1 MLRAKATSKQVNIA
15 HLFSV
20 IVAVTKVIACRYL
33 DPTSQLAFPG
43 SPPACQV
50 SSVNCRVSRGAF
62 RVPCWV
68 AYLSSLGV
76 SSVRSSDTAHRLR
89 KSQPIHVPCPACL
102 LASPYRVCNM
112 HTSVR
117 AGLAVDMSVWHLS
130 ALSCLQNAM
139 HKPACWLLRC
149 WLFGTYDATGPPYR
163 VCNMHSVTVPVP
175 YRYCTGWRAS
185 LPCLVH
191 ICTALPY
198 SSPCPCPALR
208 HTRSSASL
216 ACLLASENEEYLAL
230 YLHCMNV
237 FLSAPVASAATAA
250 AAAKRACCVECGS
263 CVRAI

>member
-43 SPPACQV
+43 SPLACQV

-89 KSQPIHVPCPACL
+89 KSQPIHVPALPCFALPCLQYAYIRTCRPCCRHVCLASLRLIVSAICDAQSGL
-102 LASPYRVCNM
+102 LAS
-112 HTSVR
+112 S
-117 AGLAVDMSVWHLS
+117 
-130 ALSCLQNAM
+130 
-139 HKPACWLLRC
+139 C
-149 WLFGTYDATGPPYR
+149 WLFGTYNATGPPYR

-191 ICTALPY
+191 ICTALLY
-198 SSPCPCPALR
+198 SSPCPALSFGIQGR
-208 HTRSSASL
+208 LRL
-216 ACLLASENEEYLAL
+216 LRACLHRRTKSTWPCTCIA
-230 YLHCMNV
+230 
-237 FLSAPVASAATAA
+237 
-250 AAAKRACCVECGS
+250 
-263 CVRAI
+263 